1 MADQRPDGPTYP
13 VRFVT
18 ATTLFDGH
26 DASINVF
33 RRILAS
39 SGAEVIHLGHNRS
52 ATEIVDTAV
61 QEDAQAIAV
70 TCYQGGHMEFFRYL
84 HQLATE
90 RGGERIRIFGGG
102 GGTILPEEGLQL
114 QAEGITRIY
123 SPDDGRVLGLQGMVN
138 DMIAR
143 ADYPTGELDQFQIGR
158 LSAAD
163 HRLLARIISAAENY
177 PDKYADV
184 FEELAGASTVRP
196 LPPVVGVT
204 GTGGSGKS
212 SVVDELLRRYLSD
225 FPDHRVAVLS
235 VDPSQRRTG
244 GALLGDR
251 IRMNSIP
258 HPRVYMRSLATR
270 QSATALPEAARTALT
285 VFRAARFDLTILETS
300 GIGQADTA
308 VVDLSDLSLYVMTPE
323 YGAATQLEKI
333 GMLDYADLVAVNKGD
348 KQGAEDALR
357 DVRRQVRR
365 NRLAFH
371 DPDPIQD
378 VYLTVA
384 SDFNDP
390 GISRL
395 YRAMVTALGHGRGL
409 SGEIASAG
417 VRQVV
422 IPPERSG
429 YLAEIAETV
438 HRYNR
443 MVAEQSSTAR
453 DLYQLEGA
461 SRLMEQADPDGQSS
475 RALLQTAQ
483 LTAERLAPEHR
494 EALGGWDDLATAY
507 RAGQFSYQVRN
518 REITVPLSSVSLS
531 ETAVPKISLP
541 RYRDWG
547 DRLTWLLQ
555 ENLPGRFPYTAGVYP
570 FKRTSEDPTRMF
582 AGEGPP
588 EQTNRRFHYLARG
601 THLRRLST
609 AFDSVTLYGEDPGRR
624 PDIYGKVGNSGVSVS
639 TLDDIKR
646 LYSGFD
652 LCEPSTSVSMTING
666 PAPMILAL
674 FMNAAID
681 QQCELYIR
689 RHGLVEQVEDR
700 LAEMYAGRRSPRYQ
714 GPLPEGN
721 DGLGLLLLGTSG
733 DQVLEPEIYQKIRA
747 ETLSRVRGTV
757 QADILKEDQAQN
769 TCIFSVD
776 FALKMMGDIQQFFVD
791 NRVRNFYSVSVSG
804 YHMAEAGANPITQL
818 AFTLANGFTYVEH
831 YLARGM
837 DIDDFAPN
845 LSFFFSNGLDPEYAV
860 IGRVARRI
868 WAKVMRDRYGA
879 NPRSQLL
886 KYHIQTSGRSLH
898 AQEVEFNDIR
908 TTLQA
913 LYAIYDN
920 CNSLHTNAYDE
931 ALTTPTEESVRRA
944 VAIQLIVNR
953 ELGLAKNENPLQGA
967 FIIEDL
973 TELVEEAV
981 LVEFAR
987 LNRSGGVLGAMER
1000 QYQRSKIQEESLLY
1014 EQVKES
1020 GDHPLIGINTFLSED
1035 GSPFVT
1041 PDRLVRSTD
1050 AEKDQ
1055 RITEVADF
1063 QAAHAG
1069 RARPALA
1076 TLASQARAGRNT
1088 FADLME
1094 TAKAATLGQM
1104 VNALYGVGGRY
1115 RRNM

>member
-1 MADQRPDGPTYP
+1 MARKGPNGPIHP

-52 ATEIVDTAV
+52 ALDIVDTAV

-84 HQLATE
+84 HELASE
-90 RGGERIRIFGGG
+90 RGNGRIRVFGGG
-102 GGTILPEEGLQL
+102 GGTILPEEGRQL
-114 QAEGITRIY
+114 QADGITRIY
-123 SPDDGRVLGLQGMVN
+123 SPDDGRGLGLQGMVS
-138 DMIAR
+138 DMIRR
-143 ADYPTGELDQFQIGR
+143 ADFPTGELDHFHP
-158 LSAAD
+158 D
-163 HRLLARIISAAENY
+163 HLGVSDHQMLATLISAAENY

-184 FEELAGASTVRP
+184 FEEIAAYSSNRP
-196 LPPVVGVT
+196 APPVVGVT

-212 SVVDELLRRYLSD
+212 SLVDELLRRYLSG
-225 FPDHRVAVLS
+225 FPDHQVAVLS

-251 IRMNSIP
+251 IRMNCIP

-285 VFRAARFDLTILETS
+285 VFRAAQFNLIILETS
-300 GIGQADTA
+300 GIGQADTS
-308 VVDLSDLSLYVMTPE
+308 VVGLSDLSLYVMTPE

-348 KQGAEDALR
+348 KPGAEDALR

-365 NRLAFH
+365 NRMAFH

-390 GISRL
+390 GTDQL
-395 YRAMVTALGHGRGL
+395 YGALIAALGYEGGPSQQVVSRG
-409 SGEIASAG
+409 A
-417 VRQVV
+417 RQAV

-429 YLAEIAETV
+429 YLAQIAETV
-438 HRYNR
+438 HQYNR
-443 MVAEQSSTAR
+443 TVVEQSSVAR
-453 DLYQLEGA
+453 QLYQLEGA
-461 SRLMEQADPDGQSS
+461 HRLLESADPDDRSS
-475 RALLQTAQ
+475 RALSEAIRSTAG
-483 LTAERLAPEHR
+483 RLAPEHR
-494 EALGGWDDLATAY
+494 ETLDRWGEMEASY
-507 RAGQFSYQVRN
+507 RGRDYTYQVRD
-518 REITVPLSSVSLS
+518 RQITVPLSSQSLS
-531 ETAVPKISLP
+531 GTVVPKVSLP
-541 RYRDWG
+541 RYQDWG
-547 DRLTWLLQ
+547 DRLRWLLQ

-570 FKRTSEDPTRMF
+570 FKRTTEDPTRMF

-588 EQTNRRFHYLARG
+588 EQTNGRFHYLARG

-609 AFDSVTLYGEDPGRR
+609 AFDSVTLYGEDPGTR
-624 PDIYGKVGNSGVSVS
+624 PDIYGKVGNSGVSIS
-639 TLDDIKR
+639 TLDDMKR

-652 LCEPSTSVSMTING
+652 LCDPSTSVSMTING

-674 FMNAAID
+674 FMNTAID
-681 QQCELYIR
+681 QQCELHIR
-689 RHGLVEQVEDR
+689 RLGMTEQVEKQI
-700 LAEMYAGRRSPRYQ
+700 AQMHVERSRPRYR
-714 GPLPEGN
+714 GTLPEGN
-721 DGLGLLLLGTSG
+721 DSLGLLLLGTTG
-733 DQVLEPEIYQKIRA
+733 EQVLDPHVYQRIRA
-747 ETLSRVRGTV
+747 EALTRVRGTV

-769 TCIFSVD
+769 TCIFSIG

-837 DIDDFAPN
+837 SIDDFAPN

-879 NPRSQLL
+879 NPRSQML

-898 AQEVEFNDIR
+898 AQEVDFNDIR

-913 LYAIYDN
+913 LYAVYDN

-953 ELGLAKNENPLQGA
+953 ELGLAKNENPLQGS
-967 FIIEDL
+967 FVIEDL
-973 TELVEEAV
+973 TDLVEEAV
-981 LVEFAR
+981 LTEFAR

-1014 EQVKES
+1014 ERVKES
-1020 GDHPLIGINTFLSED
+1020 GEYPIIGVNTFLSHA

-1041 PDRLVRSTD
+1041 PDRLVRSND
-1050 AEKDQ
+1050 QEKNRRIAEV
-1055 RITEVADF
+1055 EDF
-1063 QAAHAG
+1063 QALHSERAG
-1069 RARPALA
+1069 PALA
-1076 TLASQARAGRNT
+1076 RLGSAAQAGGNV
-1088 FADLME
+1088 FAMLME
-1094 TAKAATLGQM
+1094 TAKVASLGQM
-1104 VNALYGVGGRY
+1104 SSTLYEVGGRY
-1115 RRNM
+1115 RRSM